1 MKIKKG
7 ARQTENRYK
16 LYMEDDN
23 KSGSVRPLCYLGERE
38 RQRERLNTF
47 TYKAHKLAL
56 AFKIP
61 KYFSIIYLS

>member
-38 RQRERLNTF
+38 RQREIE
-47 TYKAHKLAL
+47 YV
-56 AFKIP
+56 
-61 KYFSIIYLS
+61 YL